1 MNLRYLFML
10 GTASLLIPMG
20 SAIALSQTASQLIA
34 ATPVAAIAQV
44 PQCPAPPPPPP
55 MAQGRSGGNPE
66 PPWAK
71 DLNLSTEQQE
81 QIAAI
86 HEQARKEGEGLREQ
100 LMAADNQMRSLLA
113 SDAAPDRLRQQHQQI
128 QALHQQLDNNRFETM
143 LAERQVLTP
152 EQRAQLGKL
161 VIGNW

>member
-55 MAQGRSGGNPE
+55 MAQGRSGGAGH
-66 PPWAK
+66 WG
-71 DLNLSTEQQE
+71 T
-81 QIAAI
+81 
-86 HEQARKEGEGLREQ
+86 
-100 LMAADNQMRSLLA
+100 
-113 SDAAPDRLRQQHQQI
+113 
-128 QALHQQLDNNRFETM
+128 
-143 LAERQVLTP
+143 
-152 EQRAQLGKL
+152 
-161 VIGNW
+161 